1 MRLHLVDGTYELFRA
16 HYSPGPDR
24 TAPDGRDVKASIGMV
39 RQVAA
44 LLDDPDEAVTHL
56 AVAFDNPIESFRNE
70 LFEGYKDGSGVDEA
84 LRAQFDL
91 VEEGVRALGVTV
103 WSMDE
108 YEADDAL
115 ATAATR
121 FRDDVDQVRIVTADK
136 DLGQVVDGRRVVQ
149 VDRGRG
155 REFDADGVLERLGV
169 PPEAVVDHLALVGDS
184 ADGIPGVP
192 GIGAKTSSV
201 LLVRY
206 GSIAEIP
213 TDPSEWD
220 VNVRGAARIAAA
232 LREHADEVQ
241 LWRRLATLVLDVDL
255 GCTLDDLR
263 HVGPDRDALRA
274 WSAEVGSGS
283 LGDWGA

>member
-1 MRLHLVDGTYELFRA
+1 MRLHIVDGTYELFRA
-16 HYSPGPDR
+16 HYSPGPSR
-24 TAPDGRDVKASIGMV
+24 TGPDGRDVKASVGMV
-39 RQVAA
+39 RQLAA
-44 LLDDPDEAVTHL
+44 LLDDPDEAVTHV
-56 AVAFDNPIESFRNE
+56 AVAFDNPIESFRND
-70 LFEGYKDGSGVDEA
+70 LYEGYKDGSDIEPA

-91 VEEGVRALGVTV
+91 VEQGVRALGVTV

-115 ATAATR
+115 GTAAVR
-121 FRDDVDQVRIVTADK
+121 FKDEVDQVRILTADK

-169 PPEAVVDHLALVGDS
+169 PPTAVVDHLALVGDS

-206 GSIAEIP
+206 GTIDAIP
-213 TDPSEWD
+213 ADANEWD
-220 VNVRGAARIAAA
+220 VKVRGATRIAAA
-232 LREHADEVQ
+232 LQEHAEQLQ
-241 LWRRLATLVLDVDL
+241 LWRRLASLVLDVDL
-255 GCTLDDLR
+255 QCTLADLQ
-263 HVGPDRDALRA
+263 HTGPDRDALRSWA
-274 WSAEVGSGS
+274 AEVGSGS
-283 LGDWGA
+283 LGDWRA

>member
-24 TAPDGRDVKASIGMV
+24 TSPAGRDVKASVGTV
-39 RQVAA
+39 RQLAA
-44 LLDDPDEAVTHL
+44 LLDDPDEAVTHV
-56 AVAFDNPIESFRNE
+56 AVAFDNPIESFRND
-70 LFEGYKDGSGVDEA
+70 LFEDYKDGSDVDES
-84 LRAQFDL
+84 LLAQFDL

-121 FRDDVDQVRIVTADK
+121 FRDDVDQVRILTADK

-155 REFDADGVLERLGV
+155 REFDDDGVLERLGV
-169 PPEAVVDHLALVGDS
+169 PPSAVVDHLALVGDS

-206 GSIAEIP
+206 GSIEGIP
-213 TDPSEWD
+213 TDPGEWD

-232 LREHADEVQ
+232 LQEHAEQVQ

-255 GCTLDDLR
+255 GSTLDELR
-263 HVGPDRDALRA
+263 HDGPDREALRTWA
-274 WSAEVGSGS
+274 AEVGSGS
-283 LGDWGA
+283 LGDWRA

>member
-16 HYSPGPDR
+16 HYSPGPSR

-39 RQVAA
+39 RQLAA
-44 LLDDPDEAVTHL
+44 LLDDEDEGVTHV
-56 AVAFDNPIESFRNE
+56 AVAFDNPIESFRND
-70 LFEGYKDGSGVDEA
+70 LFDGYKDGSEVEEA

-115 ATAATR
+115 ATAAVR
-121 FRDDVDQVRIVTADK
+121 FADEVDQVRILTADK
-136 DLGQVVDGRRVVQ
+136 DLGQVVRDDRVVQ
-149 VDRGRG
+149 VDRGRD

-169 PPEAVVDHLALVGDS
+169 PPAAVVDHLALVGDS

-192 GIGAKTSSV
+192 GIGTKTSSV

-206 GSIAEIP
+206 GAIADIP
-213 TDPSEWD
+213 DDPSTWD
-220 VNVRGAARIAAA
+220 VQVRGAARIGEA
-232 LREHADEVQ
+232 LREHAEEIT
-241 LWRRLATLVLDVDL
+241 LWRRLATLVTDVEL
-255 GCTLDDLR
+255 GCELADLAWS
-263 HVGPDRDALRA
+263 GPDRSALQA
-274 WSAEVGSGS
+274 WADEVGSES
-283 LGDWGA
+283 LATWRA

>member
-16 HYSPGPDR
+16 HYSPVPDR
-24 TAPDGRDVKASIGMV
+24 TSPAGRDVKASVGMA
-39 RQVAA
+39 RQLTA
-44 LLDDPDEAVTHL
+44 LLDDPDEAVTHI

-70 LFEGYKDGSGVDEA
+70 LFEGYKDGSGVEEA
-84 LRAQFDL
+84 LLAQFDL

-108 YEADDAL
+108 HEADDAM

-121 FRDDVDQVRIVTADK
+121 FRDEVEQVRILTADK
-136 DLGQVVDGRRVVQ
+136 DLGQVVDDRRVVQ

-169 PPEAVVDHLALVGDS
+169 PPAAVVDHLALVGDA

-192 GIGAKTSSV
+192 GIGTKISSI

-206 GSIAEIP
+206 GSIAGIP
-213 TDPSEWD
+213 ADPTEWD

-232 LREHADEVQ
+232 LQEHAEEVQ
-241 LWRRLATLVLDVDL
+241 LWRRLATLALDVDL

-263 HVGPDRDALRA
+263 YVGPDRGALRA
-274 WSAEVGSGS
+274 WADEVGSGS
-283 LGDWGA
+283 LGDWRA

>member
-24 TAPDGRDVKASIGMV
+24 TAPDGTDVKAAVGTV

-44 LLDDPDEAVTHL
+44 LLDDADEQCTHL
-56 AVAFDNPIESFRNE
+56 AVAFDNPIESFRND
-70 LFEGYKDGSGVDEA
+70 LFDGYKDGSGVEEA
-84 LRAQFDL
+84 LLAQFDL

-115 ATAATR
+115 ATAAVR
-121 FRDDVDQVRIVTADK
+121 FRDEVDQVRILTADK
-136 DLGQVVDGRRVVQ
+136 DLAQVVGDRVIQ
-149 VDRGRG
+149 VDRVRD
-155 REFDADGVLERLGV
+155 RVFDEDGVLERLGV
-169 PPEAVVDHLALVGDS
+169 PPAAVVDHLALVGDS

-206 GSIAEIP
+206 GSIAGIP
-213 TDPSEWD
+213 ADPADWE
-220 VNVRGAARIAAA
+220 VKVRGAARIGAA
-232 LREHADEVQ
+232 LQEHAEDIQ
-241 LWRRLATLVLDVDL
+241 LWRRLATLVTDVDL
-255 GCTLDDLR
+255 GADLADLE
-263 HVGPDRDALRA
+263 HTGPDRAALEA
-274 WSAEVGSGS
+274 WAERVGSSS
-283 LGDWGA
+283 LGAWRA

>member
-16 HYSPGPDR
+16 HYSPGPSR
-24 TAPDGRDVKASIGMV
+24 TAPDGRDVKAAVGTV
-39 RQVAA
+39 RQVAG
-44 LLDDPDEAVTHL
+44 LLDDPDEQVTHI
-56 AVAFDNPIESFRNE
+56 AVAFDNPIESFRND
-70 LFEGYKDGSGVDEA
+70 LYEGYKDGSEVEEA

-91 VEEGVRALGVTV
+91 VERGVAALGVTV

-115 ATAATR
+115 GTAAVR
-121 FRDDVDQVRIVTADK
+121 FKDEVDQVRILTADK

-206 GSIAEIP
+206 GSIDDIP
-213 TDPSEWD
+213 PDAGAWD

-232 LREHADEVQ
+232 LRDHAEELE

-255 GCTLDDLR
+255 PESLGDLR
-263 HVGPDRDALRA
+263 HEGPDRAALQA
-274 WSAEVGSGS
+274 WADEVGSGS
-283 LGDWGA
+283 LGSWRT